1 VTLKD
6 SHVTGNEANGAAG
19 QGGGLKILGAA
30 VTLSGTRVTG
40 NTAANGGG
48 IYSSGGA
55 VTIEPESVTGNTP
68 NNCAG
73 DAVGN
78 CVN

>member
-1 VTLKD
+1 
-6 SHVTGNEANGAAG
+6 
-19 QGGGLKILGAA
+19 
-30 VTLSGTRVTG
+30 VTG

-48 IYSSGGA
+48 IYNSASDTA
-55 VTIEPESVTGNTP
+55 VTIEPEIVTGNTP

-73 DAVGN
+73 KTVGN